1 MKRIIDSRIPRTSKL
16 ILPTFIALKKLGG
29 SGNNDEILN
38 QVITDLN
45 IIDEV
50 ADIPHNDKSNLSE
63 LQYQLAWARTY
74 LQKQGIIENPG
85 RSVWAISPDFAQSE
99 TIDDRAV
106 LTAVNKERYEKLK
119 MEQNTLYSK
128 DKTEQLEDEEPS
140 EDLDIDEDAPSEMK
154 SWRVRLANV
163 LQNMDPFGFE
173 RLTQRIL
180 RSCGFTQVE
189 VTQKTGDGGIDGYG
203 KWKMGGIFT
212 FNVAFQCKRYKD
224 AHAITSEDIRG
235 FRGSLTTDI
244 EKGIF
249 VTTGVFT
256 KAAKEESSKPGKK
269 QIDLIDGEALIDLIA
284 EYSVGVKSVRTYEI
298 DEDFFSKI

>member
-1 MKRIIDSRIPRTSKL
+1 MKRKIDPRIPRTSKL
-16 ILPTFIALKKLGG
+16 ILPTFIALKKLDG

-38 QVITDLN
+38 QVIADLK
-45 IIDEV
+45 ITDEV

-74 LQKQGIIENPG
+74 LQKQGIIENPE
-85 RSVWAISPDFAQSE
+85 RSVWAISPNFAQAD

-106 LTAVNKERYEKLK
+106 LTAVNKERYEKFK
-119 MEQNTLYSK
+119 MEQNSLPPK
-128 DKTEQLEDEEPS
+128 DEIASLENDEPD
-140 EDLDIDEDAPSEMK
+140 DLEIDEDAPPEIK
-154 SWRVRLANV
+154 NWRIRLANV
-163 LQNMDPFGFE
+163 LQNMNPFGFE

-224 AHAITSEDIRG
+224 AHAVTAEDIRG

-249 VTTGVFT
+249 VTTGAFT
-256 KAAKEESSKPGKK
+256 KAAKDESSKPGKK

-284 EYSVGVKSVRTYEI
+284 ENSIGVKAVKTYEI
-298 DEDFFSKI
+298 DEEFFTKI